1 MNIPRA
7 YSVVAVVA
15 LASIASRSAAKEPN
29 PVSAPQESKQ
39 SVAVDPLDWPQ
50 WRGPEMNG
58 ISREKGLVSKWSPSG
73 ENVLWKN
80 TDIAT
85 RSTPIIMRGKLY
97 VLCRNHPD
105 TTKEGE
111 KVVCVDAET
120 GDKIWENAFN
130 VFLTDVPAER
140 VAWSSVVGDPT
151 TGNVFALGVC
161 GVFQCLDGET
171 GKTLWTHSMSEEY
184 GMIHT
189 YGGRTNLPIVFEDLV
204 IISCVMTG
212 WGEYAV
218 PAHRF
223 IAFDKRTGQP
233 VWITS
238 TRLRP
243 LDTTYSSPSLA
254 VFNGQA
260 AIVAGSGDGAVYAIQ
275 PRTGKII
282 WKYDASMRGIN
293 TPPLVVGTDV
303 FCSHSEENLADKT
316 IMGAFFRLDGT
327 GSGDVTKAKE
337 RWNVTRIM
345 AGRAQPLLINDR
357 LYTID
362 DGGLL
367 LVLDPANGSQI
378 ARQKLGT
385 IMMGSPVYGDGKIY
399 AGERS
404 NFYILEPTENGVKVL
419 QRIRFNP
426 EQEDVS
432 GSPAISHG
440 RIYIPTSKA
449 MYCVGKRDQ
458 PPSADP
464 RPTPPTETPAAA
476 DTKPAQL
483 LIVPIESLLGPGQS
497 QRLEARVYNANGR
510 FLKSVPAKFSLKGPG
525 AINSSGEFT
534 ADKSAAHTATIVTA
548 EADGLTA
555 AARVR
560 VVPPLPWSFDM
571 TDKQVPVTW
580 IGAAYRHQVRE
591 EDGNPMLVKITTIP
605 KGTRSQCWMGP
616 WDMHD
621 YTVQA
626 DMKGSIKNDKMPD
639 MGLVNQRYTLDLM
652 GSTKQLQIRS
662 WTSRLELRFAKTIP
676 LAYEPNQWYTIKFQ
690 ATNEDGRVVLRG
702 KVWPRDKSEPSA
714 WTIEAVDEA
723 PNVVGSP
730 GMFGNASD
738 AEILIDNVKVYANPP
753 GREAA
758 RS

>member
-1 MNIPRA
+1 MIDHNSLRRIVQA
-7 YSVVAVVA
+7 GFFAALGLLGSGSASCEGQETSLEKNVAA
-15 LASIASRSAAKEPN
+15 DL
-29 PVSAPQESKQ
+29 
-39 SVAVDPLDWPQ
+39 LDWPH
-50 WRGPEMNG
+50 WRGPEFNG
-58 ISREKGLVSKWSPSG
+58 ISREKGLVSKWSPTG

-80 TDIAT
+80 TELAT

-97 VLCRNHPD
+97 VLCRNNPE
-105 TTKEGE
+105 TAKEGE
-111 KVVCVDAET
+111 KVVCVNAET
-120 GDKIWENAFN
+120 GEKIWENAFN

-151 TGNVFALGVC
+151 TGNVFALSVC

-171 GKTLWTHSMSEEY
+171 GKSLWTHSMSEEY

-223 IAFDKRTGQP
+223 VAFDKKTGRA

-254 VFNGQA
+254 VFRGQA

-275 PRTGKII
+275 PRTGKIV
-282 WKYDASMRGIN
+282 WKYDASVRGVN
-293 TPPLVVGTDV
+293 TPPLIAGSDV
-303 FCSHSEENLADKT
+303 FCSHSEENVADKT
-316 IMGAFFRLDGT
+316 VMGAIFRLDGT
-327 GSGDVTKAKE
+327 GFGDVTKSKE
-337 RWNVTRIM
+337 LWNVQRIM
-345 AGRAQPLLINDR
+345 AGRAQPLLVNDR

-362 DGGLL
+362 DGGML
-367 LVLDPANGSQI
+367 LVLNPATGAEI
-378 ARQKLGT
+378 GRQKLGT

-404 NFYILEPTENGVKVL
+404 NFYILEPTEKGVKVL

-440 RIYIPTSKA
+440 RIYVPTSKA
-449 MYCVGKRDQ
+449 LYCVGKRDQ
-458 PPSADP
+458 PLSADP
-464 RPTPPTETPAAA
+464 RPTPAVETPVTA
-476 DTKPAQL
+476 DASPAQL
-483 LIVPIESLLGPGQS
+483 LVVPVESLLMPGQS
-497 QRLEARVYNANGR
+497 QKFEARLYNANGR
-510 FLKSVPAKFSLKGPG
+510 FLKTVPAKFSLKGPG
-525 AINSSGEFT
+525 EINASGEFAAAKGT
-534 ADKSAAHTATIVTA
+534 AHTATMVTV
-548 EADGLTA
+548 EAAGQTA
-555 AARVR
+555 TARIR

-571 TDKQVPVTW
+571 ADKQVPATW

-591 EDGNPMLVKITTIP
+591 EDGNPQLVKITTIP

-616 WDMHD
+616 WNLHD
-621 YTVQA
+621 YTIQA

-676 LAYEPNQWYTIKFQ
+676 LPFEPNVWYTLKFQ
-690 ATNEDGRVVLRG
+690 ATNKDGQAVLRG

-714 WTIEAVDEA
+714 WTIEAADEA
-723 PNVVGSP
+723 PNVEGSP

-738 AEILIDNVKVYANPP
+738 AEIFIDNVKVYAN
-753 GREAA
+753 
-758 RS
+758 